1 LEEADLTGATVT
13 ATDFSRAD
21 MRAAAV
27 AGLRAGEGAI
37 FDHADLTETEVIDCQ
52 LPGSMWRG
60 ATLWLS
66 VFSRAP
72 APPLSRDLATKDRRR
87 DGVACT
93 GVHLERALFDA
104 DTNCNGLTLR
114 GCSLERAT
122 LAHTSLERLTVQGG
136 SMAEADLSHATVS
149 SCALRGAVLT
159 GASLASASLSDTN
172 LSNAVLEGAD
182 LRYASLQ
189 RVALDGASL
198 VGASLEFADL
208 RTATG
213 LATADLT
220 GARLAGA
227 RGLPPASAA
236 GR

>member
-66 VFSRAP
+66 VFSR
-72 APPLSRDLATKDRRR
+72 
-87 DGVACT
+87 
-93 GVHLERALFDA
+93 VHLERALFDA